1 MSSMV
6 YIRSMIIIS
15 DVIIHNMSSSMM
27 RCSVVVTVLVVGVN
41 YSSWKGRGSVS
52 GAGTSR

>member
-1 MSSMV
+1 MV